1 MQLWNVQPDELTAI
15 VERVSA
21 EQYGGNVVLKSPPT
35 VEAPRTLRVPWGITV
50 RDSSAPGSRTSASV
64 FSTRADGSPRRVSA
78 ACWHA
83 HRDVM
88 AAIFA
93 AHPDARIKSHAA
105 DYRGAEAFA
114 AEHEATAWANVGS
127 LMYPR
132 SFAECCD
139 C

>member
-1 MQLWNVQPDELTAI
+1 MDIWNVPPTELSRI
-15 VERVSA
+15 VETVSA
-21 EQYGGNVVLKSPPT
+21 EQWGGNVVLKAPPAM
-35 VEAPRTLRVPWGITV
+35 VAPRTLRLSWGITV
-50 RDSSAPGSRTSASV
+50 RDSSGPGSRTSASV
-64 FSTRADGSPRRVSA
+64 FSTRADGAPRRVSA

-93 AHPDARIKSHAA
+93 RYPDARIRSHAA

-127 LMYPR
+127 LIYPR
-132 SFAECCD
+132 AFAECCD